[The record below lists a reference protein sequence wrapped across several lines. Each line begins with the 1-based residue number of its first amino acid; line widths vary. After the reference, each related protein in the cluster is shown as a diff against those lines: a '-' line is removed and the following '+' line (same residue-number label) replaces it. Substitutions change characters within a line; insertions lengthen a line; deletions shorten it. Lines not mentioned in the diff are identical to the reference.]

1 MITRLVGLLRTYRVA
16 LVAAALLVISSTAT
30 GWYVVAVRPYQAP
43 GEMTGS
49 PREALD
55 TLDTSLRDTQ
65 IRVWGVA
72 LAADTGS
79 ALVLGQLAALHAQR
93 ARETGAFD
101 DYLTAEQFARR
112 SLDRRTQRNGA
123 TAVTLVSALLAQHRF
138 ADAMTVADSLVQRE
152 PDIPVYQAVRAEV
165 AMELGR
171 YDDARAAFTRLRPYR
186 TQLSIA
192 PRIARWLELTGHALE
207 ARALLDSAE
216 AQLASRRDTPRETQ
230 AWFALRLGDLEWR
243 RGHPRSAAAHY
254 REGLAARPNDP
265 RLLTAMSRLA
275 ARMQRGDD
283 AKRWAERAIAAQAD
297 VNTLLVLAQAQE
309 VAGDSAGART
319 TANAVATL
327 ASSQAG
333 PPHREWLL
341 WQIDHGEQLPQ
352 IIERASH
359 DVVQRPD
366 VYGYDL
372 LGWALYRDNRPQEA
386 RTMLKKAQLL
396 GTRDPLIAAHAEVIG
411 HE

>member
-1 MITRLVGLLRTYRVA
+1 MFNRLVGLMQRYRVA
-16 LVAAALLVISSTAT
+16 IVVATLLVSASSAA
-30 GWYVVAVRPYQAP
+30 GWFVLTVRPYQAP
-43 GEMTGS
+43 S
-49 PREALD
+49 DFADFQRASFD

-65 IRVWGVA
+65 IRVWGTA

-93 ARETGAFD
+93 ARETGAFE
-101 DYLTAEQFARR
+101 DYLTSEQLARH

-138 ADAMTVADSLVQRE
+138 ADAMTVADTLVQRE

-171 YDDARAAFTRLRPYR
+171 YDDARSAFTRLRPYR
-186 TQLSIA
+186 MQLSIA

-243 RGHPRSAAAHY
+243 RGHPRSAATRY

-265 RLLTAMSRLA
+265 RLLTAMARLA
-275 ARMQRGDD
+275 ARMHRGAD
-283 AKRWAERAIAAQAD
+283 AQRWAELAVSAQAD

-309 VAGDSAGART
+309 VSGDSIGART
-319 TANAVATL
+319 TANAVAML
-327 ASSQAG
+327 AAAQAG

-352 IIERASH
+352 IIERASQ
-359 DVVQRPD
+359 DVKQRPD

-372 LGWALYRDNRPQEA
+372 LGWALYRVNRPQEA
-386 RTMLKKAQLL
+386 RAMLQKAQLL